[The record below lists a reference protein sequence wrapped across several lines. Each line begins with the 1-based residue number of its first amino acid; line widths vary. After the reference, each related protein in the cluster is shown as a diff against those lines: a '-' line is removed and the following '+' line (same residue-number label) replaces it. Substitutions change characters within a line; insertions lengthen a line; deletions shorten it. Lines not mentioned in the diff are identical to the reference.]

1 MIISNF
7 GNNFNYE
14 LEKLSRLFLP
24 FEKITVVNDFQQNEN
39 RYAVT
44 KTEFNDNGCFIS
56 AFLSLDG
63 KDANEDCFFEKTGT
77 DFIKEC
83 ELCLA
88 RLLFNCFVKLT
99 EYKPAFGI
107 LTGVRPTRLF
117 LSTADKLGS
126 IDNSCDYFKSV
137 LLVDDKK
144 INLLKQTAVSEES
157 IIKKSDLN
165 SYSLYLSIPF
175 CPSRCS
181 YCSFVSHSVE
191 KAQYLI
197 DDYIDYLIKELHETS
212 LIAENLGLKLET
224 VYIGGGTP
232 TILSPVQLDKLLSAL
247 NKYFLLSNVRE
258 FTVEAG
264 RPDTVTKEKLAVLK
278 EYGVTRISINPQTL
292 NDNVLI
298 NIGRKHTK
306 EDFYNAFNLAQ
317 KMSFDN
323 INTDLIA
330 GLPTDTF
337 ESFKNTI
344 NEIVAISPQSVTV
357 HSLSMKRASTLT
369 ATGFSPEIDMG
380 IIADKMVDYA
390 YNTLTNNMILP
401 YYMYRQSK
409 TVGNLENVG
418 YAKKGFEGLYN
429 VYIMDETHT
438 ILACGASG
446 STKLKNQ
453 KTGKIKRIFN
463 YKYPY
468 EYINRFS
475 EQLNRKNEIV
485 TFYGEM

>member
-63 KDANEDCFFEKTGT
+63 KDANEECFFEKTGT

-212 LIAENLGLKLET
+212 WIAENLGLKLET
-224 VYIGGGTP
+224 VYIDGGTP

-247 NKYFLLSNVRE
+247 NKYFPLSNVRE

-330 GLPTDTF
+330 GLPTEQRF
-337 ESFKNTI
+337 E
-344 NEIVAISPQSVTV
+344 A
-357 HSLSMKRASTLT
+357 RA
-369 ATGFSPEIDMG
+369 
-380 IIADKMVDYA
+380 DYKT
-390 YNTLTNNMILP
+390 NTLTTVAKDNLIAEPISSIQVGALP
-401 YYMYRQSK
+401 RPNGELSTSQAFRIYSADAKSVTLKGCGGGAGGK
-409 TVGNLENVG
+409 T
-418 YAKKGFEGLYN
+418 GLYAIPTPECFR
-429 VYIMDETHT
+429 VKEATKQGYVDIEVG
-438 ILACGASG
+438 GA
-446 STKLKNQ
+446 L
-453 KTGKIKRIFN
+453 I
-463 YKYPY
+463 
-468 EYINRFS
+468 
-475 EQLNRKNEIV
+475 
-485 TFYGEM
+485 